1 MSTDTNLRLQV
12 EGVSKRYGA
21 VQALSEVGL
30 EVRPGEVMALLGENG
45 AGKSTVVKVLSG
57 LVRPDTG
64 TIRMHGN
71 RVDLSSST
79 ASQAAGIAVVQQEY
93 STVGALSV
101 AENLLLGQRG
111 TRLWWNR
118 RFLSR
123 NAEELLARVGL
134 GHLDARTPVE
144 ELSVAEMQLL
154 EIARVLARSATLVI
168 LDEPTAALSQAEA
181 GLVLRTVRSL
191 ADQGTSIMYIT
202 HRLEEVF
209 AVSDRVT
216 IFRNG
221 RSSPPEETA
230 DLDTPQIVRRML
242 GRELGDM
249 FPEPGRTDDT
259 APVRLAIDGLTAPG
273 VEAPVDLSVRRGQ
286 IIGLTGQLGA
296 GGSALLKA
304 LAGFVP
310 VLSGGVELDGRPVD
324 LGHRRGGIA
333 AGVAYCSP
341 DRKRDGIFDG
351 LSIEK
356 NLSSPWLERVS
367 RFGVLSRRE
376 ERAVAA
382 RSASSFALDTRRLAS
397 SVGTLSG
404 GNQQKVAVGKWLGC
418 EPRLLLVDEPTRGVD
433 VGARAEIYKQL
444 RSLADD
450 GMAVVV
456 CSSDTS
462 EVYGLCDVIGTFHR
476 GVLTSL
482 RPKGE
487 WTEETLVREV
497 MHSGSGQSRTSSE
510 GGPS

>member
-1 MSTDTNLRLQV
+1 MSAHTHPRLRV

-21 VQALSEVGL
+21 VQALSDVAL

-45 AGKSTVVKVLSG
+45 AGKSTIVKVLSG
-57 LVRPDTG
+57 LVRPDSG
-64 TIRMHGN
+64 TVQMDGHPI
-71 RVDLSSST
+71 DLSTSG

-118 RFLSR
+118 RFLTR
-123 NAEELLARVGL
+123 NADELLERVGL
-134 GHLDARTPVE
+134 GHLDSRTPVE

-154 EIARVLARSATLVI
+154 EIARVLARSATLMI

-181 GLVLRTVRSL
+181 TLVLSTVRSL
-191 ADQGTSIMYIT
+191 AEQGTSIMYIT

-221 RSSPPEETA
+221 RSSAPEETA
-230 DLDTPQIVRRML
+230 SLDTPQIVRRML

-249 FPEPGRTDDT
+249 FPGPGHIDDN
-259 APVRLAIDGLTAPG
+259 APVQLSITGLTAPG
-273 VEAPVDLSVRRGQ
+273 VEAPIDLSVRRGQ

-304 LAGFVP
+304 LAGFLP
-310 VLSGGVELDGRPVD
+310 TLSGTVELAGEKVE
-324 LGHRRGGIA
+324 LTSRRGGIA

-356 NLSSPWLERVS
+356 NLSSPWLDRVS
-367 RFGVLSRRE
+367 RFGVLSKRE
-376 ERAVAA
+376 ERTVAT
-382 RSASSFALDTRRLAS
+382 RSAESFALDTRRLGS

-418 EPRLLLVDEPTRGVD
+418 DPRVLLVDEPTRGVD

-456 CSSDTS
+456 CSSDTN
-462 EVYGLCDVIGTFHR
+462 EIFGLCDVIGTFHR
-476 GVLTSL
+476 GVLSSL
-482 RPKGE
+482 APKAQ

-497 MHSGSGQSRTSSE
+497 MHSGNTPSETSSE
-510 GGPS
+510 VGSP